1 MHIRSIALAVSLLG
15 CTHSV
20 WAATSNVDVYGIF
33 SMSVDQPTFG
43 TYSAAAEV
51 AADFFTGIN
60 ISQYSNTTVSGA
72 SASITSISPIPVSN
86 PYTASASTTLGSNHA
101 YAQGS
106 VLPLGSLGVGSFSG
120 WYDQTTI
127 TGGTGPG
134 TMQFTVQLNGIVD
147 AGVLAGIASY
157 GLYASNI
164 HPALL
169 ANDLVVTS
177 TASPTDPWFLSASG
191 VTPISS
197 YSIGAS
203 PYNDTSIL
211 FGSVTPPLQ
220 DPSGIPALES
230 PTQLINVDQVFAPGA
245 GQSVNVTLTGTF
257 DFTYGKAFY
266 LIGGMGATVVD
277 GLGTFCAFDI
287 SGTCTTPSVDG
298 TGATT
303 LDFAN
308 SANLVSIV
316 LPQGATA
323 SFASGETYNVTAV
336 PEPAEYLML
345 LAGLGLVG
353 WRVRRRS

>member
-1 MHIRSIALAVSLLG
+1 MHARSMIYAAVLAA
-15 CTHSV
+15 CTPAA
-20 WAATSNVDVYGIF
+20 WAATGNVDVYGIF
-33 SMSVDQPTFG
+33 NMSVDQPTFG

-51 AADFFTGIN
+51 AADFFTGIY

-72 SASITSISPIPVSN
+72 SASITNISPIPSN

-101 YAQGS
+101 YAQS
-106 VLPLGSLGVGSFSG
+106 SALPLGSLGVGSFSG

-147 AGVLAGIASY
+147 AGALAGIASY

-169 ANDLVVTS
+169 ASDLIVTS

-191 VTPISS
+191 VTSISS

-211 FGSVTPPLQ
+211 FSSAAPTS

-230 PTQLINVDQVFAPGA
+230 PTQLLHVDQVFAPGA
-245 GQSVNVTLTGTF
+245 GQSVNITLTGTF
-257 DFTYGKAFY
+257 DFTYGEAFY